1 MAIKIF
7 LIENE
12 AAKNRVENILK
23 DLTVENS
30 VELKILEDENEL
42 IGFFKKDPKQ
52 HFSNHI
58 IIFNLKQLSENV
70 FNVIQIIKEDSE
82 LNHIPIFVLTDIS
95 THENTIK
102 AYMCHVNCYII
113 KPEDLEG
120 LISILNSFK
129 ELWLKHAELP

>member
-1 MAIKIF
+1 MTIKIL
-7 LIENE
+7 LIENKT
-12 AAKNRVENILK
+12 AKNSVANILQ

-42 IGFFKKDPKQ
+42 SDFFKKEPNQ

-58 IIFNLKQLSENV
+58 IIFNLNQLSENV
-70 FNVIQIIKEDSE
+70 LNVIQTIKEDSQ

-95 THENTIK
+95 TYENTIK
-102 AYMCHVNCYII
+102 AYTCHVNCYII

-129 ELWLKHAELP
+129 ELWLKHAEIP